1 VTPARDAGAPPAQA
15 AHAPGPSSAPN
26 GPGAPGSAG
35 PIGAP
40 GPAGV
45 RPRRPEPG
53 PGRRRRPMSS
63 GRLTALVAGPAVL
76 VAVLAVAAVAVV
88 VGGASG
94 PLDSGQKILLAGLSL
109 LLVLVVVAGVALA
122 ESAVRRAAADA
133 ASAAP
138 VAPPIPP
145 PPPAPAW
152 PVAQAPATHAGTWE
166 PPHIATGPGAPPS
179 RQEQADNLG
188 AGDSLPALPGSANGG
203 ESGDEEVFVH
213 LSRRLQSLVHRQIE
227 LLDTLENEVEEPDL
241 LKGLFD
247 VDHLATRIRRHAENL
262 AVLGGARP
270 RRQWTRPVSVMELL
284 RSAVSETLEYARVQ
298 VIPRAPGSVNGYAVA
313 DVIHLL
319 AELVENATAFSPPG
333 TRVVIRAH
341 RVTAG
346 LAIEIDD
353 HGLGMS
359 GPECDQLNA
368 LLSDPTGVNVR
379 ELLRGAR
386 IGLYVVAQL
395 AHRHA
400 VAIRLQPNITGGIQA
415 LVVLPTALLA
425 NTETPGAEGRAGS
438 DGEADEDGL
447 DVAAAAPVAART
459 PAPVPTP
466 APAPQPQAPAP
477 RVAPQFPPAPLAGP
491 AAPETTSAGLPI
503 RTRPG
508 NPAAPNPAG
517 QNQAGQS
524 QAGQSQAGQGQAG
537 QNPAVPHQ
545 APHQPAPTPVN
556 GYAAHSGPAPYGAP
570 APGHHIQPAAPF
582 PASQVPPA
590 PNPAGPAPFPA
601 QRQAAAPS
609 TQSAPGA
616 AHPGLD
622 PRPPLPRRHPQQHLA
637 TPLQGFAGPPAAPAA
652 PADPAD
658 RPMSPSLMADFRRGL
673 SEGATADRTDRT
685 TPNQEGNP

>member
-1 VTPARDAGAPPAQA
+1 
-15 AHAPGPSSAPN
+15 
-26 GPGAPGSAG
+26 
-35 PIGAP
+35 
-40 GPAGV
+40 
-45 RPRRPEPG
+45 
-53 PGRRRRPMSS
+53 MSS

-88 VGGASG
+88 VGGAAG
-94 PLDSGQKILLAGLSL
+94 PLTSGQKILLAALSL

-133 ASAAP
+133 ANAAP
-138 VAPPIPP
+138 PV
-145 PPPAPAW
+145 PPAPLPAPVW
-152 PVAQAPATHAGTWE
+152 PVAQAPATLAGTWE
-166 PPHIATGPGAPPS
+166 PPHVATGPGALPS
-179 RQEQADNLG
+179 RQEQADSLG
-188 AGDSLPALPGSANGG
+188 SGDGVAALPAVAGTGDRGDN
-203 ESGDEEVFVH
+203 GDEEVFVH

-400 VAIRLQPNITGGIQA
+400 IAIRLQPNITGGIQA

-425 NTETPGAEGRAGS
+425 NVGTPGEAAGAEERAGS
-438 DGEADEDGL
+438 DGEAGHSGL
-447 DVAAAAPVAART
+447 DGAAAAPVAAW
-459 PAPVPTP
+459 TP
-466 APAPQPQAPAP
+466 APAPAPPSAAAAP
-477 RVAPQFPPAPLAGP
+477 RVPPKFPVAPLAGP

-508 NPAAPNPAG
+508 SSAAAGGGGQGFAG
-517 QNQAGQS
+517 QDQVGQGHAGQGL
-524 QAGQSQAGQGQAG
+524 AGQGLAGQGLAGQGQVGQSHADQGPTGQTSQSHAG
-537 QNPAVPHQ
+537 QNLAAPNSAG
-545 APHQPAPTPVN
+545 PHQPAPNPGN
-556 GYAAHSGPAPYGAP
+556 GYPAHAAP
-570 APGHHIQPAAPF
+570 AMGHHIQAAAPF
-582 PASQVPPA
+582 PASQVPLAQA
-590 PNPAGPAPFPA
+590 PMPPSPAPFPA
-601 QRQAAAPS
+601 QRQATSPS
-609 TQSAPGA
+609 TQSIPSTQNTQSTQNTAGAP
-616 AHPGLD
+616 HPGLD

-637 TPLQGFAGPPAAPAA
+637 TPLQGFAGPPAP
-652 PADPAD
+652 PTPQADAAD

-673 SEGATADRTDRT
+673 SEGATADSTDRAERT